1 MNTAGLMGG
10 IGGALFTVILLY
22 VFRAKGSDLSR
33 RRTIV
38 FGILGTIF
46 LVFGL
51 LLVIV
56 KGEALLSIAIPF
68 LLFGVTCLMF
78 SEVYRSL
85 RKLQEKGVG
94 ESSSQKL
101 E

>member
-10 IGGALFTVILLY
+10 IGAAIFSLILLY
-22 VFRAKGSDLSR
+22 VSRAKGSDLSR

-46 LVFGL
+46 LVLGL

-56 KGEALLSIAIPF
+56 KGDVLIAIAIPF

-85 RKLQEKGVG
+85 RELQDKGVG
-94 ESSSQKL
+94 QSSSQKT